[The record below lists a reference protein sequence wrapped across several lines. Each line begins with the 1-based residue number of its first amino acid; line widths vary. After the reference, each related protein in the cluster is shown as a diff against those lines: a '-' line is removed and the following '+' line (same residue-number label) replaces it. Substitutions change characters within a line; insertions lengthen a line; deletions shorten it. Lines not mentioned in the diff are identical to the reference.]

1 LLAMG
6 PLDGREG
13 HSLLFFFPPFTTI
26 SFIRLIRGGMR
37 MREAAWGW
45 MISCVIYVLATTV
58 RIASSAFRP
67 WPKGTSRAK
76 MGENHSSS
84 FHWLLEEEKAVTDN
98 RLLMG
103 KERDNVDNGIEVG
116 WNGFRGKERSRN
128 GQPFNWLKIWM
139 TKKRDTQKTSNT
151 KGRTY
156 RIKLSPINR
165 NKACI
170 LPIKNIWYF
179 DYSMTRRKKQ
189 NNSRS
194 EGRRNYCWKQHQ

>member
-84 FHWLLEEEKAVTDN
+84 FHWLLEEGGGNGQPAADG
-98 RLLMG
+98 G
-103 KERDNVDNGIEVG
+103 KNETMWTTELRWDDADYG
-116 WNGFRGKERSRN
+116 GKERSRN
-128 GQPFNWLKIWM
+128 GQQFNWLKIWM
-139 TKKRDTQKTSNT
+139 IKR
-151 KGRTY
+151 GRYPNYT
-156 RIKLSPINR
+156 
-165 NKACI
+165 NK
-170 LPIKNIWYF
+170 
-179 DYSMTRRKKQ
+179 D
-189 NNSRS
+189 
-194 EGRRNYCWKQHQ
+194 